1 LRHSGIHL
9 TAGNPESGDNPPHKE
24 IACPEL
30 TDILQSLKDFFLR
43 EKLPGWLWT
52 YYPAAENLH
61 KKLPPDLDDTSL
73 VSHALE
79 KMGFERVY
87 GKGSHIRFKHS
98 DGRRTVVPVH
108 GNEEIGVGLL
118 NEILKQIKL
127 SREEF
132 ERLR

>member
-1 LRHSGIHL
+1 MTRLVPISG
-9 TAGNPESGDNPPHKE
+9 
-24 IACPEL
+24 
-30 TDILQSLKDFFLR
+30 
-43 EKLPGWLWT
+43 
-52 YYPAAENLH
+52 
-61 KKLPPDLDDTSL
+61 KKLCKI
-73 VSHALE
+73 LE